1 MKSTY
6 SISGMTCGGCSS
18 SIQKAL
24 LSDNRITEAHVD
36 HLSGKAEIV
45 STEALGI
52 QTLQKLVQ
60 SAGRYTISNFI
71 PGDSL
76 EPLKEPEIT
85 ASGGFSLSTYKPL
98 LLVVAFIA
106 GIPLLVQWGND
117 FDIML
122 WMRHFMAGFFLAFS
136 FFKLLDVNA
145 FANSFSRY
153 DLIAAQWKVYA
164 LAYPFIELALGIA
177 YLLDGFPFGVNV
189 ATILIMGIGLL
200 GVWRSV
206 LRKEQIQCA
215 CLGTVFQLPMSTVTV
230 IENLSMVLMAMA
242 MIAQDLL

>member
-6 SISGMTCGGCSS
+6 SISGMTCGSCAA

-24 LSDNRITEAHVD
+24 LGDARIVQVEID
-36 HLSGKAEIV
+36 HISGKAEIE
-45 STEALGI
+45 SSEALGI
-52 QTLQKLVQ
+52 QSLQKRVQ
-60 SAGRYTISNFI
+60 SAGNYTISNFI
-71 PGDSL
+71 PGESSSVT
-76 EPLKEPEIT
+76 EKTTEEE
-85 ASGGFSLSTYKPL
+85 GFSLKTYKPL

-106 GIPLLVQWGND
+106 GIPLLVQSGNG
-117 FDIML
+117 FDGML

-136 FFKLLDVNA
+136 FFKLLDVRS

-153 DLIAAQWKVYA
+153 DLIAGKWKAYA
-164 LAYPFIELALGIA
+164 MAYPFIELALGVA
-177 YLLDGFPFGVNV
+177 YLLDSFPLAVNV

-206 LRKEQIQCA
+206 MRKEHIQCA

-230 IENLSMVLMAMA
+230 IENASMVLMALA
-242 MIAQDLL
+242 MIAKDLM